1 MSAQTTRIM
10 DLPDSHYQGSGSGA
24 QPVQQQQP
32 PALGNTTYAPIDNH
46 PNPYGHPPPSVP
58 QIPTPS
64 FQDTMRMQSQPQQPQ
79 LQQAF
84 PQQLQ
89 QQPQLQQQ
97 QQPQQQLAVGM
108 TSIESLQSMPP
119 QSLPNRDIPMLN
131 EQYTHDEQIQPNY
144 VPPITDSA
152 KRTTEYI
159 KQYDEATERKIRA
172 HQEVQEKQSRFD
184 ILVEQGQIPLLVAIL
199 FFVFHIPM
207 INAYVF
213 QYASILSIYNND
225 GSFQVHAL
233 LLKSILFG
241 GIFFV
246 LNQAIQW
253 LSDM

>member
-84 PQQLQ
+84 PQQ
-89 QQPQLQQQ
+89 PPHQQQ

-159 KQYDEATERKIRA
+159 KQ
-172 HQEVQEKQSRFD
+172 
-184 ILVEQGQIPLLVAIL
+184 
-199 FFVFHIPM
+199 
-207 INAYVF
+207 
-213 QYASILSIYNND
+213 
-225 GSFQVHAL
+225 
-233 LLKSILFG
+233 
-241 GIFFV
+241 
-246 LNQAIQW
+246 
-253 LSDM
+253 